1 MGGAAVEDIIG
12 RGKDRP
18 PGRRWHIWWIAVAVV
33 VVALV
38 VAEHLPHGAHPS
50 AHGNVHVGVTP
61 PAIRLRVQVPG
72 VLPQKG
78 TPGKV
83 APWAANAGLPRAG
96 AQPVW
101 FWPAEGRV
109 APIRGL
115 PDNRN
120 GYVFT
125 RVGGGWAIQP
135 NSPGQAS
142 CRNCTS
148 SVPSGPASC
157 SDCLGPPTPVFYL
170 PDQAGRVTRVGRGNL
185 VAPAA
190 AKGAIWLT
198 TYPAAADLAR
208 TPGVAQQYTDA
219 GIAVGP
225 AVLLPAGYRIIQGT
239 SHGLFLVPSN
249 PTGQAITYRQW
260 DPATG
265 KVLRSFQGVVAV
277 SAAEVAYEPPCQAT
291 CPVRILDLNTG
302 RAAVIGLPATNTVM
316 AGRFSPDGRFLALEV
331 SANNNAYG
339 ASAMR
344 LEVASMPHGHLVVV
358 PHTDVSSDALD
369 GFGWPGDRDE
379 LVAEFSFI
387 GQVQTV
393 FWNQPTGRLV
403 VVDVS
408 PRQDP
413 FSLVVG

>member
-1 MGGAAVEDIIG
+1 MLNDLRRVIVVQDRRGRGGAAVEDIIG
-12 RGKDRP
+12 RDEDRP
-18 PGRRWHIWWIAVAVV
+18 PGWRRHAGWISAAVV

-38 VAEHLPHGAHPS
+38 AAEHLPHGAAPVPRHPS
-50 AHGNVHVGVTP
+50 AHGNVRTGVRHV
-61 PAIRLRVQVPG
+61 RLRVQAPG
-72 VLPQKG
+72 VLP
-78 TPGKV
+78 PNGKLGRV
-83 APWAANAGLPRAG
+83 PPWAVNARLPRTG

-109 APIRGL
+109 VPIRGL
-115 PDNRN
+115 PDDRN

-135 NSPGQAS
+135 
-142 CRNCTS
+142 
-148 SVPSGPASC
+148 ASC
-157 SDCLGPPTPVFYL
+157 SDCLGQRAPVFYL
-170 PDQAGRVTRVGRGNL
+170 PDRAGRVTRVGSGDL

-198 TYPAAADLAR
+198 SYPAAADPAR
-208 TPGVAQQYTDA
+208 TPGIARQYTDA

-225 AVLLPAGYRIIQGT
+225 AVPLPAGYRITQGT
-239 SHGLFLVPSN
+239 SHGLLLLPSN
-249 PTGQAITYRQW
+249 PARQAITYRLW

-277 SAAEVAYEPPCQAT
+277 TATEVAYEPPCQVR
-291 CPVRILDLNTG
+291 CPVRVLNLRTG
-302 RAAVIGLPATNTVM
+302 RATAIGLPAANTVM

-358 PHTDVSSDALD
+358 PHTNVSSDALD
-369 GFGWPGDRDE
+369 GFGWPVDRDE

-393 FWNQPTGRLV
+393 FWNQPVGGLAV
-403 VVDVS
+403 ADVS

-413 FSLVVG
+413 FGLVVG